1 MGLYWVHPRETWV
14 ITGLLSMLRT
24 MQATVYMGH
33 IGPRS
38 ISCLHLHPLCPE
50 QRPLFPEDLSL
61 ILCFQYLNTV
71 IGLSPDPGL
80 GDC

>member
-1 MGLYWVHPRETWV
+1 
-14 ITGLLSMLRT
+14 MLPT
-24 MQATVYMGH
+24 MQATVYSTQVPGVSPVSTH
-33 IGPRS
+33 ILFVLSSPPS
-38 ISCLHLHPLCPE
+38 
-50 QRPLFPEDLSL
+50 LFPEDLSL